1 PDLGVHRGQE
11 PWMLD
16 RYKTPVIPLSGRVL
30 EGSGVLTRPA
40 SLASSDSVLALIDRG
55 ADKQAIILSKRTGRV
70 LLEFGR
76 KGSGPGEF
84 RGPSSIEVDPRSTR
98 TFWVLDAQLRRLT
111 RTKLGQR
118 SFSPKSID
126 AMVQPLNET
135 YLELRPLSGNR
146 FVGSGVFTNNSRL
159 SIVDSNGMVTSR
171 VGSLPKRP
179 EGVPP
184 SVWQEAQRVH
194 MAVSSSGQ
202 RIAVGTRFADRI
214 ELFDANGVRL
224 GETQR
229 HFSFEPEFKVGHFSI
244 ASGTKGPAL
253 AQGDKIRYG
262 YVGLAATDQLIF
274 AVFSGKVRERFR
286 DSGQFGQYLHVFDW
300 AGRPVAV
307 YHLGYGLLAIAV
319 EPDGS
324 RLYGIRHD
332 PEPAVLVYDMP
343 RKK

>member
-1 PDLGVHRGQE
+1 
-11 PWMLD
+11 MLD

-30 EGSGVLTRPA
+30 EGSGDLTRPA

-111 RTKLGQR
+111 RTRLGQG
-118 SFSPKSID
+118 SFSPKNID
-126 AMVQPLNET
+126 AMVQQLNET

-146 FVGSGVFTNNSRL
+146 FVGSGVFSNNSRL

-224 GETQR
+224 
-229 HFSFEPEFKVGHFSI
+229 VC
-244 ASGTKGPAL
+244 
-253 AQGDKIRYG
+253 
-262 YVGLAATDQLIF
+262 
-274 AVFSGKVRERFR
+274 
-286 DSGQFGQYLHVFDW
+286 
-300 AGRPVAV
+300 
-307 YHLGYGLLAIAV
+307 
-319 EPDGS
+319 
-324 RLYGIRHD
+324 
-332 PEPAVLVYDMP
+332 
-343 RKK
+343 